1 MNPLIQKVDSKA
13 QFQRWQDEKKR
24 SNDISDIIYDQHLF
38 HLSIIRRLHQAGV
51 NIVCS
56 TDAGIGITVPGISIH
71 KELQFY
77 VEAGMSNYEALK
89 TATVNPMLTHKVFG
103 ELGTVEKGKIANL
116 ILTQEN
122 PLDDLNALRSP
133 EWVMVNGRKLDR
145 ESLQKFESAAKERN
159 NFIVT
164 ALRYLEYLI
173 IER

>member
-1 MNPLIQKVDSKA
+1 M
-13 QFQRWQDEKKR
+13 
-24 SNDISDIIYDQHLF
+24 
-38 HLSIIRRLHQAGV
+38 HQSGV
-51 NIVCS
+51 KIVCS
-56 TDAGIGITVPGISIH
+56 TDAGIGITVPGFSVH

-77 VEAGMSNYEALK
+77 VKAGMSNYEALK

-159 NFIVT
+159 NLIVT